1 MPSFL
6 QRNTDVGGLS
16 SEKAVEYAHQTKG
29 VNAMSFGQNLQF
41 LRKICSRMTQEE
53 LADKMNVSRQTIS
66 KWELDT
72 ALPEIDKAI
81 ELCRLF
87 SCTMDEL
94 LCQDLTLPDEAY
106 SPPRI
111 EWVEPLRYVRYAVV
125 SCEPESDAL
134 AHVRKWAAEWNLPDA
149 QIIGWDFPL
158 LSQEQINVY
167 NMHGYAAVL
176 LLPEDCEIPNQKVFT
191 QPRQKYIAITIRN
204 PHLASFRLIPNA
216 YKTLDAYL
224 KINGLTHNRCKGV
237 LDCFEKEYD
246 QVGVHYMDV
255 YISIE

>member
-1 MPSFL
+1 
-6 QRNTDVGGLS
+6 
-16 SEKAVEYAHQTKG
+16 
-29 VNAMSFGQNLQF
+29 MSFGQNLQF

-111 EWVEPLRYVRYAVV
+111 EWVKPLRYIRYAVI
-125 SCEPESDAL
+125 SSEPESDAI
-134 AHVRKWAAEWNLPDA
+134 AHVRKWASEWKIPDV
-149 QIIGWDFPL
+149 QIIGWDFPV

-167 NMHGYAAVL
+167 HMHGYVAAL
-176 LLPEDCEIPNQKVFT
+176 LLPEECVIPDQEIIS
-191 QPRQKYIAITIRN
+191 QPRQRYIAITIRD
-204 PHLASFRLIPNA
+204 PHSASFRLIPNA
-216 YKTLDAYL
+216 YKTLDACM
-224 KINGLTHNRCKGV
+224 KTNGLVHNPRKGI

-246 QVGVHYMDV
+246 QDGVHYMDV
-255 YISIE
+255 YLAIE